1 MKPGRS
7 SVSASWRIET
17 GTPPISRGSG
27 LVRTV
32 SPPSGRS
39 EMLARTTTVPR
50 STGPTLPG
58 IAIARPAR
66 PPSVGP
72 VSETVPLSATG
83 ASPLPAVALTEP
95 TRVFGRADAG
105 VRGGVR
111 ADRHAL
117 EAAGEPG
124 RQLGGDARDVL

>member
-17 GTPPISRGSG
+17 GTPPTRRGSG
-27 LVRTV
+27 LVRTFK
-32 SPPSGRS
+32 PPSGRR

-58 IAIARPAR
+58 IEIARPAR

-72 VSETVPLSATG
+72 VSDTVPFSATG
-83 ASPLPAVALTEP
+83 EAPLPAVALTEP
-95 TRVFGRADAG
+95 TRVLAG
-105 VRGGVR
+105 QTP
-111 ADRHAL
+111 AF
-117 EAAGEPG
+117 AAASEHTGTPFK
-124 RQLGGDARDVL
+124 LPAR